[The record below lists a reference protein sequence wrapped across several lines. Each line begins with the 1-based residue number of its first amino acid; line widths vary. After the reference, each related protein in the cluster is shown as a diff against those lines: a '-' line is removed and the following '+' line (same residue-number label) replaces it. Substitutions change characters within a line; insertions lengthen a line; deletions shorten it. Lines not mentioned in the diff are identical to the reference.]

1 MNIKISSN
9 IYPLEVE
16 HVTVKQPLKIDK
28 SLIRNY
34 LQAIGHLKQ
43 LGRRISLFIAKYEK

>member
-16 HVTVKQPLKIDK
+16 HVTVKQPLKIEK

-34 LQAIGHLKQ
+34 LQSNWAFKTIRKKNK
-43 LGRRISLFIAKYEK
+43 SLHCKV